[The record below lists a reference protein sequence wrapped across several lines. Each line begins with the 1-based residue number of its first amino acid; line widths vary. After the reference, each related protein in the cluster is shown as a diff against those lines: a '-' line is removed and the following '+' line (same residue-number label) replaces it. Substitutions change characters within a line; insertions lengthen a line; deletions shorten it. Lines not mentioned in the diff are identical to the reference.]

1 MTLRIYYYDA
11 STRLGA
17 TPAPPSLA
25 DAVRAARE
33 GLIKHNARYAHIV
46 DLSKGFNP
54 VEMVH
59 RDVLP

>member
-11 STRLGA
+11 AQRLGA
-17 TPAPPSLA
+17 APAPPSLE
-25 DAVRAARE
+25 DAVRVARE
-33 GLIKHNARYAHIV
+33 GLVKHNARYAHII
-46 DLSKGFNP
+46 DLAQGFNP